1 MTAAVLQDDL
11 RAALELRVQDEEE
24 KQQQQQEG
32 YYFEGFKR
40 AVYMVEEV
48 GVMHRA

>member
-1 MTAAVLQDDL
+1 VTAAVLQDDL
-11 RAALELRVQDEEE
+11 RVALELRVQDEEE
-24 KQQQQQEG
+24 KQQQQQQQQQEG

-48 GVMHRA
+48 